1 MDIASNVALSR
12 MDADMRA
19 MSVTAN
25 NIANASTPGYRAESV
40 QFTDWLS
47 RQTGD
52 DVPRGGRQIAFAQD
66 RSTWRDNA
74 PGPLRHTA
82 NPLDLGL
89 SGDGYFTV
97 NTTRGPRLT
106 RDGRFG
112 ILSNGAIADSAG
124 DPLLDVNGQPITL
137 SPTDTDL
144 TVAGDGTLS
153 SQNGRIGKI
162 GVVLLQ
168 DPRALMAEGGT
179 LNRADTPTRQATQQ
193 RIVQGSIEDSNVS
206 PITQVS
212 RMLEQSRQFAYL
224 GQFLQA
230 ESDRER
236 NAIDKILPGQQGN

>member
-1 MDIASNVALSR
+1 MDLASNVALSR

-19 MSVTAN
+19 MSVIAN
-25 NIANASTPGYRAESV
+25 NIANASTPGYKAELV
-40 QFTDWLS
+40 QFTDWLG
-47 RQTGD
+47 RQSGD
-52 DVPRGGRQIAFAQD
+52 DVPRGGRQVAFAQD

-112 ILSNGAIADSAG
+112 ILPNGTIADSAG
-124 DPLLDVNGQPITL
+124 DPLLDANGQPINL
-137 SPTDTDL
+137 SPTDTNL
-144 TVAGDGTLS
+144 AVAGDGTLS
-153 SQNGRIGKI
+153 SQNGRIAKI
-162 GVVLLQ
+162 GVVVPR
-168 DPRALMAEGGT
+168 DPRALTAEGGM
-179 LNRADTPTRQATQQ
+179 LDRADTPTSQATQP
-193 RIVQGSIEDSNVS
+193 RIVQGSIEDSNVA

-236 NAIDKILPGQQGN
+236 NAIDKILPGQQEN

>member
-1 MDIASNVALSR
+1 MDLASNVALSR

-19 MSVTAN
+19 MSVVAN
-25 NIANASTPGYRAESV
+25 NIANASTPGYKAESV

-47 RQTGD
+47 RQGGD
-52 DVPRGGRQIAFAQD
+52 DVPRGGRLIAFAQD

-97 NTTRGPRLT
+97 NTMRGPRLT

-112 ILSNGAIADSAG
+112 ISPNGTISDSAG
-124 DPLLDVNGQPITL
+124 DPLLDINGQPMTV

-162 GVVLLQ
+162 GVVIPQ
-168 DPRALMAEGGT
+168 DARAMIAEGGT

-236 NAIDKILPGQQGN
+236 NTIDKILPGQQEN